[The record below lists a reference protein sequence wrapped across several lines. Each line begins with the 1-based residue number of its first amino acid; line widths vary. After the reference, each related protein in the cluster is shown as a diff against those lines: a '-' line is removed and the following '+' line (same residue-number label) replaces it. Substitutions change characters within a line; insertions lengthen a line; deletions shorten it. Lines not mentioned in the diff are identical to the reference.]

1 MEQRRVKI
9 KNYTS
14 LTNKK
19 LMIHLP
25 LNTKTLKNIKT
36 LVIGL
41 SLFISAQTFAQGGLQ
56 SKESLLGQRNVIT
69 TAAPFLLISP
79 DSRAAA
85 MGDLGVATSA
95 DANSIHWNASKLAFV
110 EGDGG
115 IAISAAP
122 WLKQLVPDIWFYYL
136 SGYKKIDD
144 KSTVAASLRYFS
156 LGDIQFTD
164 NQGTSTGDY
173 EPKEFAFDGAYARKL
188 SDNLALG
195 VALRFIFSDLAR
207 GQIGSSGTEIK
218 AGMAGAGDI
227 SMTYLN
233 NTNLGGKDFDYTIG
247 GNISN
252 IGNKITY
259 TTEAN
264 RDFLP
269 VNLRVG
275 TFWSTELD
283 EYNDIGFGVDFNKL
297 LVPTPQYEYDS
308 LGEISGRVI
317 ADDPLINGMISSF
330 ADAPGGF
337 KEELNE
343 ITISA
348 GVEYWYAKQFAL
360 RAGYFYEADT
370 KGSRKYLTFGA
381 GLKYNVFQID
391 AAYLQPFARR
401 HPLQN
406 TIRFSLLF
414 DLDAFKNQEN

>member
-1 MEQRRVKI
+1 
-9 KNYTS
+9 
-14 LTNKK
+14 
-19 LMIHLP
+19 MIHLP
-25 LNTKTLKNIKT
+25 FIEKTLKNLNT
-36 LVIGL
+36 
-41 SLFISAQTFAQGGLQ
+41 LFIACCLLLTSKVNAQGGLQ

-79 DSRAAA
+79 DSRSAA
-85 MGDLGVATSA
+85 MGDLGAATSA

-115 IAISAAP
+115 MAISAAP
-122 WLKQLVPDIWFYYL
+122 WLRQLVPDIWFYYM

-144 KSTVAASLRYFS
+144 KSTVGASLRYFT
-156 LGDIQFTD
+156 LGNIQFTD
-164 NQGTSTGDY
+164 DQGTSTGDY
-173 EPKEFAFDGAYARKL
+173 EPKEFALDGAYARKL
-188 SDNLALG
+188 SDNLSLG
-195 VALRFIFSDLAR
+195 VALRFILSDLAR
-207 GQIGSSGTEIK
+207 GQVGSSGTEIK

-227 SMTYLN
+227 SMTYKN
-233 NTNLGGKDFDYTIG
+233 DTKLGGKDFDYTIG

-264 RDFLP
+264 RDFIP
-269 VNLRVG
+269 VNLRLG
-275 TFWSTELD
+275 TFWNTQLD
-283 EYNDIGFGVDFNKL
+283 DYNEIGFGVDFNKL
-297 LVPTPQYEYDS
+297 LVPTPQYTYDS
-308 LGEISGRVI
+308 LGEISDRVI
-317 ADDPLINGMISSF
+317 VDEPLINGMLSSLS
-330 ADAPGGF
+330 DAPGGF

-370 KGSRKYLTFGA
+370 KGSRKYMTFGA

>member
-1 MEQRRVKI
+1 
-9 KNYTS
+9 
-14 LTNKK
+14 
-19 LMIHLP
+19 MIHLP
-25 LNTKTLKNIKT
+25 IIQKTLKNFKT
-36 LVIGL
+36 LSIVCCL
-41 SLFISAQTFAQGGLQ
+41 LLTSKVYAQTGLQ

-79 DSRAAA
+79 DSRSAA
-85 MGDLGVATSA
+85 MGDLGAATSA
-95 DANSIHWNASKLAFV
+95 DANSIHWNASKLAFI

-115 IAISAAP
+115 ISISAAP
-122 WLKQLVPDIWFYYL
+122 WLRQLVPDIWFYYM
-136 SGYKKIDD
+136 SGYKKIDS
-144 KSTVAASLRYFS
+144 KSTVGVSLRYFT

-164 NQGTSTGDY
+164 DQGTSTGDY
-173 EPKEFAFDGAYARKL
+173 EPKEFALDGAYARKL
-188 SDNLALG
+188 SDNLSLG
-195 VALRFIFSDLAR
+195 VALRFVLSDLAR
-207 GQIGSSGTEIK
+207 GQVGSSGTEIK

-227 SMTYLN
+227 SMTYMN
-233 NTNLGGKDFDYTIG
+233 DTKLGGKDFDYTIG

-252 IGNKITY
+252 IGNKISY
-259 TTEAN
+259 TNEAN
-264 RDFLP
+264 GDFIP
-269 VNLRVG
+269 INLRLG
-275 TFWSTELD
+275 TFWNTQLD
-283 EYNDIGFGVDFNKL
+283 EYNEIGFGFDFNKL
-297 LVPTPQYEYDS
+297 LVPTPQYTYDS

-317 ADDPLINGMISSF
+317 ADDPLINGMLSSF
-330 ADAPGGF
+330 TDAPGGF

-370 KGSRKYLTFGA
+370 KGSRKYMTFGA

-406 TIRFSLLF
+406 TIRFSLQF

>member
-1 MEQRRVKI
+1 
-9 KNYTS
+9 
-14 LTNKK
+14 
-19 LMIHLP
+19 MIHLP
-25 LNTKTLKNIKT
+25 IIQKTLKNFKT
-36 LVIGL
+36 LSIACCLLLTSKVY
-41 SLFISAQTFAQGGLQ
+41 AQTGLQ

-79 DSRAAA
+79 DSRSAA
-85 MGDLGVATSA
+85 MGDLGAATSA
-95 DANSIHWNASKLAFV
+95 DANSIHWNASKLAFI

-115 IAISAAP
+115 ISISAAP
-122 WLKQLVPDIWFYYL
+122 WLRQLVPDIWFYYM
-136 SGYKKIDD
+136 SGYKKIDN
-144 KSTVAASLRYFS
+144 KSTVGVSLRYFT

-164 NQGTSTGDY
+164 DQGTSTGDY
-173 EPKEFAFDGAYARKL
+173 EPKEFALDGAYARKL
-188 SDNLALG
+188 SDNLSLG
-195 VALRFIFSDLAR
+195 VALRFVLSDLAR
-207 GQIGSSGTEIK
+207 GQVGSSGTEIK

-227 SMTYLN
+227 SMTYMN
-233 NTNLGGKDFDYTIG
+233 DTKLGGKDFDYTIG

-252 IGNKITY
+252 IGNKISY
-259 TTEAN
+259 TNKAN
-264 RDFLP
+264 GDFIP
-269 VNLRVG
+269 INLRLG
-275 TFWSTELD
+275 TFWNTQLD
-283 EYNDIGFGVDFNKL
+283 EYNEIGFGVDFNKL
-297 LVPTPQYEYDS
+297 LVPTPQYTYDS

-317 ADDPLINGMISSF
+317 ADDPLINGMLSSF
-330 ADAPGGF
+330 TDAPGGF

-370 KGSRKYLTFGA
+370 KGSRKYMTFGA

-406 TIRFSLLF
+406 TIRFSLQF

>member
-1 MEQRRVKI
+1 
-9 KNYTS
+9 
-14 LTNKK
+14 
-19 LMIHLP
+19 MIHLP
-25 LNTKTLKNIKT
+25 LINKTLKNLKLLT
-36 LVIGL
+36 VVC
-41 SLFISAQTFAQGGLQ
+41 SLLLTSKIYAQGGLQ

-79 DSRAAA
+79 DSRSAA
-85 MGDLGVATSA
+85 MGDLGAATSA
-95 DANSIHWNASKLAFV
+95 DANSIHWNASKLAFI

-115 IAISAAP
+115 MAISAAP
-122 WLKQLVPDIWFYYL
+122 WLRTLVPDIWFYYM

-144 KSTVAASLRYFS
+144 KSTVGLSLRYFT
-156 LGDIQFTD
+156 LGNIQFTD

-173 EPKEFAFDGAYARKL
+173 EPKEYALDGAYARKL
-188 SDNLALG
+188 SDNLSLG
-195 VALRFIFSDLAR
+195 VALRFVFSDLAR
-207 GQIGSSGTEIK
+207 GQVGSSGTEIK

-227 SMTYLN
+227 SMTYKN
-233 NTNLGGKDFDYTIG
+233 DVKFGERDFDYTIG

-264 RDFLP
+264 RDFIP
-269 VNLRVG
+269 VNLRLG
-275 TFWSTELD
+275 TFWNTQID
-283 EYNDIGFGVDFNKL
+283 EYNEIGFGVDFNKL
-297 LVPTPQYEYDS
+297 LVPTPQYKYDS
-308 LGEISGRVI
+308 LGEISERVI
-317 ADDPLINGMISSF
+317 NDDPLINGMLSSF
-330 ADAPGGF
+330 SDAPGGF
-337 KEELNE
+337 REELNE

-348 GVEYWYAKQFAL
+348 GLEYWYAKQFAL

-370 KGSRKYLTFGA
+370 KGSRKYMTFGA

-406 TIRFSLLF
+406 TIRFSLYF